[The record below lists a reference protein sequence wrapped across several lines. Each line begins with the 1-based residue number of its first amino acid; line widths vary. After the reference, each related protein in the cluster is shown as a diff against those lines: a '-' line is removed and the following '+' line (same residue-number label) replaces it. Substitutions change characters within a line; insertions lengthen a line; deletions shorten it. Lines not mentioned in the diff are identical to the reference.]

1 MNHKVVPP
9 ESSRNLQPPKIS
21 SCRGWAFIHHLLD
34 KIKRNQGLNMNYM
47 VGVGTVQHRVFK
59 YNAAAGFL
67 GFGISVSPMSYFFA
81 V

>member
-1 MNHKVVPP
+1 
-9 ESSRNLQPPKIS
+9 
-21 SCRGWAFIHHLLD
+21 
-34 KIKRNQGLNMNYM
+34 MNYM

-81 V
+81 VQNGIGSGSSC

>member
-1 MNHKVVPP
+1 
-9 ESSRNLQPPKIS
+9 
-21 SCRGWAFIHHLLD
+21 
-34 KIKRNQGLNMNYM
+34 MNYM